1 VSATTAPKAPDP
13 SVLAAL
19 ADRAVERV
27 VLRRVLAVHP
37 RRLTRADLLERYG
50 ERFSAAAVERAL
62 TNLSEACL
70 LLREGEEVVPAPA
83 AVRIAF

>member
-27 VLRRVLAVHP
+27 VLRRVLAVYP
-37 RRLTRADLLERYG
+37 RRLTLADLVERYG
-50 ERFSAAAVERAL
+50 ERFGAEAVERAL
-62 TNLSEACL
+62 TTLTEACL
-70 LLREGEEVVPAPA
+70 LLRQGEEIVPAPA
-83 AVRIAF
+83 VVRIAS